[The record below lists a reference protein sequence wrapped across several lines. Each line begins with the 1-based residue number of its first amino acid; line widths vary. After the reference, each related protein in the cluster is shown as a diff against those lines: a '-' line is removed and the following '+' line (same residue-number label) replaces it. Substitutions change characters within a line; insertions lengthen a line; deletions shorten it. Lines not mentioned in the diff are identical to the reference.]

1 METPD
6 SNPTPDNPSLGSTS
20 LAARLF
26 NVFATPGDVFEEVK
40 SSKPSIG
47 NWLVPVLLA
56 SLVGIISVWVI
67 FSLPTVQQQMR
78 SAQERKVDEIARKQN
93 WSPQQTE
100 QLKEQMERFTGPTI
114 IKITGTFGAVAGS
127 FFWLFALALGI
138 WLLGAK
144 IFKGQFAYMQAV
156 EVAGLGM
163 MITVLGGIVGLL
175 LVVAKGSMFVSCS
188 PALLLNEFNP
198 ENKVHLALVALN
210 LFTLWHLGVM
220 SVGVSKLSGVST
232 AKAAGWLF
240 GVWVVIK
247 GAIIFSGIGA
257 MGM

>member
-40 SSKPSIG
+40 SGKPSLG
-47 NWLVPVLLA
+47 NWLAPVLLA
-56 SLVGIISVWVI
+56 SLVGIISIWVM
-67 FSLPTVQQQMR
+67 FSLPTVQQEVR
-78 SAQERKVDEIARKQN
+78 NAQEKKFDEIARKQN
-93 WSPQQTE
+93 MSPQQTE
-100 QLKEQMERFTGPTI
+100 QFKEQMERFSGVTL
-114 IKITGTFGAVAGS
+114 IKIAGTFGAVAGS

-138 WLLGAK
+138 WLLGVK
-144 IFKGQFAYMQAV
+144 VLKGQFVYMQAV

-163 MITVLGGIVGLL
+163 MIGVLGGIVGLL
-175 LVVAKGSMFVSCS
+175 LVVAKGSMFVSCG
-188 PALLLNEFNP
+188 PALLLSEFDP
-198 ENKVHLALVALN
+198 KNKVHLALVALN
-210 LFTLWHLGVM
+210 VFSLWHLGVM
-220 SVGVSKLSGVST
+220 SVGVSKLSGVSA

-240 GVWVVIK
+240 GVWAVIK
-247 GAIIFSGIGA
+247 GAIILSGISA

>member
-6 SNPTPDNPSLGSTS
+6 MNPAPDNLPLGSTS

-40 SSKPSIG
+40 NSQPSVG
-47 NWLVPVLLA
+47 NWLAPVLLA
-56 SLVGIISVWVI
+56 TLVGVISVWVI

-78 SAQERKVDEIARKQN
+78 DAQDKRFDEMAKKQN

-100 QLKEQMERFTGPTI
+100 QIKAQAERFTGPTF
-114 IKITGTFGAVAGS
+114 IKIMGTFGAVAGS

-156 EVAGLGM
+156 EVAGLCT
-163 MITVLGGIVGLL
+163 MIGVLGGIIGLL
-175 LVVAKGSMFVSCS
+175 LIVAKGSMFASCS
-188 PALLLNEFNP
+188 PALLLSEFDP
-198 ENKVHLALVALN
+198 KNKVHLTLGSLN
-210 LFTLWHLGVM
+210 LFTLWYLGVL
-220 SVGVSKLSGVST
+220 SVGVSKLSGAST
-232 AKAAGWLF
+232 TKAAVCIF
-240 GVWVVIK
+240 GIWAAIK
-247 GAIIFSGIGA
+247 GAVIFSGLAG
-257 MGM
+257 MGS